1 MKVPPKTAPLATFVW
16 TIILIVVLASFAF
29 LTILTNSKS
38 ETIRDNIHA
47 LNEENTNYHQ
57 LDSSISLLYIA
68 ENNSRLFVITADSS
82 YLKAYRKQL
91 NGVMSI
97 LARYQDERKKQSLSS
112 LISKKKVRNEEF
124 ISLKLMLDSLLFLSE
139 NPQTFK
145 SLTTILPTP
154 KISRSQQIQ
163 KSDSVVMVAAVA
175 KKRLFK
181 RIADAIANKERDST
195 TVSRLESNTVIIH
208 DTVQVKEP
216 FQEVNE
222 SNINKKFNL
231 VRRELNAAELR
242 VLKINDR
249 IFLNIQSSLKALKAE
264 EEENAKAFKNSIV
277 SATSSKFEDVYNL
290 SWGNVLVVLVLAIMI
305 IGNLIR
311 LYKNEK
317 TIIQYADLTA
327 ETSKKKGAFLAQVA
341 HEIRTP
347 LNSII
352 GFSQLIDT
360 QKLEE
365 SLKVNINAIKSS
377 SRILLALVNEILDFS
392 KFESGKITLLNKNFY
407 PIDVFEDALAILSVL
422 AAEKQI
428 TIATQLNLDRK
439 ISLTGDDFRIK
450 QILIN
455 LITNAI
461 KFTQKNGRITVGCN
475 FEKTTDE
482 KGLLRISVKD
492 SGVGIAKEHIDTI
505 FDDFIQVETADSLS
519 RHLGTGLGLA
529 ICKRIVDLY
538 GGQISVDSVFGKG
551 AEFKVVIPLK
561 TASKMADGNVEQI
574 ADPDKEVI
582 LKGRKFLLVDD
593 TRINLLLLGKIMD
606 KHGVE
611 YDLASDGKKAF
622 ELFETGTYDL
632 IITDIHMPEMNGV
645 ELIKRIRKNPDAY
658 KSTIPVLAFTGSS
671 TEENK
676 VYYTSMG
683 MNEVLEKPFEE
694 SQLMSTLNRLLYNRS
709 NA

>member
-1 MKVPPKTAPLATFVW
+1 MKVPPKKAPLATFVW

-29 LTILTNSKS
+29 LTILSNSKS

-91 NGVMSI
+91 NGVSAI
-97 LARYQDERKKQSLSS
+97 LTKYQDERKKQSFSS
-112 LISKKKVRNEEF
+112 LINKKKIRNEEF
-124 ISLKLMLDSLLFLSE
+124 INLKLMLDSLLFLSE

-145 SLTTILPTP
+145 SISTINPAP

-163 KSDSVVMVAAVA
+163 KSDSVVLVAAVA

-181 RIADAIANKERDST
+181 RIADAIANKESDST

-208 DTVQVKEP
+208 DSIKVKEP
-216 FQEVNE
+216 FHEINE
-222 SNINKKFNL
+222 SNIGRKFNL
-231 VRRELNAAELR
+231 ARRELNAAELR

-264 EEENAKAFKNSIV
+264 EEEHAKAFKNSII

-290 SWGNVLVVLVLAIMI
+290 SWGNVLVVLVLAAMI

-317 TIIQYADLTA
+317 TIIKYAELTA

-360 QKLEE
+360 HKLEE

-377 SRILLALVNEILDFS
+377 SRILLTLVNEILDFS

-428 TIATQLNLDRK
+428 TIATELDMDRK
-439 ISLTGDDFRIK
+439 LNLTGDDFRIK

-461 KFTQKNGRITVGCN
+461 KFTSKNGLITVGCK
-475 FEKTTDE
+475 FEKTSDE
-482 KGLLRISVKD
+482 KGVLRISVKD

-505 FDDFIQVETADSLS
+505 FDDFIQVETADGLS
-519 RHLGTGLGLA
+519 QHLGTGLGLA

-538 GGQISVDSVFGKG
+538 GGQISVDSIFGKG
-551 AEFKVVIPLK
+551 AEFKVAIPLK
-561 TASKMADGNVEQI
+561 TASKMPGEDAEQI
-574 ADPDKEVI
+574 AGPGKEAN
-582 LKGRKFLLVDD
+582 LKDRKFLLVDD
-593 TRINLLLLGKIMD
+593 TKINLLLLGKIMD
-606 KHGVE
+606 KHGVK
-611 YDLASDGKKAF
+611 YDVASDGKKAF
-622 ELFETGTYDL
+622 ELFEDGMYDL
-632 IITDIHMPEMNGV
+632 VITDIHMPEMNGV
-645 ELIKRIRKNPDAY
+645 ELTKRIRKNPDGY
-658 KSTIPVLAFTGSS
+658 KSTVPVLAFTGSS

-683 MNEVLEKPFEE
+683 MNAVLEKPFEE
-694 SQLMSTLNRLLYNRS
+694 SQLISTLNRLLYNRS
-709 NA
+709 NS